1 MKHCPIIS
9 YNLIFKLIMRH
20 NNLLPD
26 LNDLY
31 FFCRV
36 VDEGSFTQ
44 ASHGLEITKSKL
56 SRRIS
61 ELENHLGVRLL
72 NRSTR
77 KLSLTD
83 IGKLVYEYSK
93 AMVNQASFAQE
104 AAIQA
109 QSKPKGRIYVTCPT
123 LFAQSEF
130 NQIIIDFMRLYPE
143 VRVNLYASDRKV
155 DLIEE
160 GFDVALRFQAQELN
174 DSNLIMRKL
183 GEGSHAL
190 VATPTYLNG
199 YPPLTSPTELTQHL
213 WLGKTRTDGTSQ
225 LQLTNAQGQKI
236 SIPLVPHL
244 ESNEWTILK
253 QASLAHLGIT
263 HLPMEYCHQEIIEG
277 QLIRLLPEWS
287 LATVSFYLIYP
298 SKRGLI
304 PAVRHF
310 IDFVG
315 NETQKGCAA
324 LQSNHSSQ

>member
-1 MKHCPIIS
+1 
-9 YNLIFKLIMRH
+9 MRH

-36 VDEGSFTQ
+36 VDDGSFTQ
-44 ASHGLEITKSKL
+44 ASLGLEITKSKL

-83 IGKLVYEYSK
+83 VGNLVYEYSK

-109 QSKPKGRIYVTCPT
+109 QSTPKGRIYVTCPT

-143 VRVNLYASDRKV
+143 VRINLYASDRKV
-155 DLIEE
+155 DIIEE
-160 GFDVALRFQAQELN
+160 GFDVALRFQAHELN
-174 DSNLIMRKL
+174 DSNLIIRKL
-183 GEGSHAL
+183 GESSHRL
-190 VATPTYLNG
+190 VATPVYLQG
-199 YPPLTSPTELTQHL
+199 YPPLKSPTELTNHI
-213 WLGKTRTDGTSQ
+213 WLGKTKADGASQ

-236 SIPLVPHL
+236 SIPLVAHL

-253 QASLAHLGIT
+253 QASLAHQGIT
-263 HLPMEYCHQEIIEG
+263 HLPIEYCQQEIKDG
-277 QLIRLLPEWS
+277 QLICLLPEWS
-287 LATVSFYLIYP
+287 LATASLYLIYP

-304 PAVRHF
+304 PAVRYF

-315 NETQKGCAA
+315 NATQKGCAA
-324 LQSNHSSQ
+324 LKREMSWSIPTKELNNDAN